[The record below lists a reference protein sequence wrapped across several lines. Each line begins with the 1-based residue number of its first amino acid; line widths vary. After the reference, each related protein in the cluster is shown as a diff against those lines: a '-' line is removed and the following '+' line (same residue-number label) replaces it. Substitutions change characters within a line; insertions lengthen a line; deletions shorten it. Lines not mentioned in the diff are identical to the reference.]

1 MAQKVNP
8 ISLRLGHNR
17 TQDAH
22 WFSMYNYG
30 KCLAQSIVL
39 RKHFKTIIKQAKFV
53 HARVGLLKSE
63 QSWKVVSVF
72 GQEDSNTYYSSSK
85 YPDKTYTNQSSTFTN
100 KLSFS
105 KKGNPL
111 RNILFKAQK
120 SKLSLVLIYS
130 LGAWLSNHDSK
141 SQINSFVSQGIA
153 KANEIKSSNLFQSSI
168 NAWRSIS
175 YGNLEVRPLLLL
187 RRWDSASLVARA
199 VSISIEKRLSL
210 KSIFT
215 QLIQEAINQKNVRGV
230 RMLVSGR
237 INGAEI
243 ANSESRQRGAVP
255 LHGFD
260 HKIDYATEDVYTSYG
275 IVGVKV
281 WICYDV

>member
-30 KCLAQSIVL
+30 KCVGQSIVL
-39 RKHFKTIIKQAKFV
+39 RKHFKTILKQAKLV
-53 HARVGLLKSE
+53 HARTALLKTE
-63 QSWKVVSVF
+63 QTWKVVPVF
-72 GQEDSNTYYSSSK
+72 GQDDPT
-85 YPDKTYTNQSSTFTN
+85 KTYSNANQSPKVNN
-100 KLSFS
+100 KLSLAQ
-105 KKGNPL
+105 KANPL
-111 RNILFKAQK
+111 GSTLFQAQK
-120 SKLSLVLIYS
+120 STLGIALTYT
-130 LGAWLSNHDSK
+130 LGAWLSNHNSK
-141 SQINSFVSQGIA
+141 SQINNFVSQGLA
-153 KANEIKSSNLFQSSI
+153 KANEIKSSNMFQSSVD
-168 NAWRSIS
+168 AWRSVS
-175 YGNLEVRPLLLL
+175 SSNLEVRPLRLL
-187 RRWDSASLVARA
+187 RRWDSASLVANA
-199 VSISIEKRLSL
+199 VGVSIEKRLSL

-230 RMLVSGR
+230 RILVSGR

-243 ANSESRQRGAVP
+243 ANSESRQWGAVP

-275 IVGVKV
+275 IIGVKV